1 MFALVAARRQG
12 EIYKR
17 WNASYMTFA
26 ALFVSE
32 KREKRKVTLCIVRVV
47 VGADP
52 CLGDANT
59 HAPHMCQFPYKIKSE
74 YSQ

>member
-1 MFALVAARRQG
+1 MLQSDGRGTLFALVAARRQGG

-32 KREKRKVTLCIVRVV
+32 KRDKWKVTLSK
-47 VGADP
+47 
-52 CLGDANT
+52 
-59 HAPHMCQFPYKIKSE
+59 KIKVSVP
-74 YSQ
+74 

>member
-1 MFALVAARRQG
+1 MAQQQIRVGALAFRTCSRGYAAVGRSGHFVRTGRREATGG

-32 KREKRKVTLCIVRVV
+32 KRDKGKVTLS
-47 VGADP
+47 
-52 CLGDANT
+52 
-59 HAPHMCQFPYKIKSE
+59 KK
-74 YSQ
+74 